1 MLDAAHRNLGCLDYL
16 EGSSEGDNSSRRQ
29 RHHRR
34 GDYDV
39 STAAEAAVARTS
51 FAGVGCAV
59 A

>member
-1 MLDAAHRNLGCLDYL
+1 MLDPANRNVGRLDYL
-16 EGSSEGDNSSRRQ
+16 DGSSEGHNSSGCQ
-29 RHHRR
+29 GHHRR

-39 STAAEAAVARTS
+39 STAEATVARTS